1 MAAEMCKFAPP
12 NEALFEGYV
21 RYKRSLGYSIPLS
34 YQYVLRDVSEL
45 LLEWGPTPEVLGRAA
60 AERLSARR
68 QGESVATQCK
78 RIAIVRQLGRYLR
91 TLGYEAYLLPEGLV
105 RDTSTFV
112 PRIVTADE
120 MSSILSASDSMG
132 ADWRSLI
139 LRILWC
145 CGLRLGEACRLELGD
160 VDLALGTLLVRHAK
174 GDRTRLVPMSESLCR
189 YVSEAV
195 GSRVADGADGSSPLM
210 PTPSGRPRGVG
221 NAHASLAKVY
231 ARAGVLTTE
240 GRPIRTHDLR
250 HSFAVHSLE
259 RMVAMGDDPYV
270 ALPKLAE
277 YMGHADIKS
286 TERYLRLT
294 EGSMTSVVEAQA
306 GTSALIF
313 GGLAR

>member
-1 MAAEMCKFAPP
+1 MAAEMCAFAPP
-12 NEALFEGYV
+12 NGDLFEGYV

-60 AERLSARR
+60 AEDLSARR
-68 QGESVATQCK
+68 PGESVTTQCK

-195 GSRVADGADGSSPLM
+195 GCRVADGADGSSPLM

>member
-12 NEALFEGYV
+12 HEALFEGYV

-34 YQYVLRDVSEL
+34 YQYVLRDVSVL

-68 QGESVATQCK
+68 RGESVATQCK

-139 LRILWC
+139 PRILWC

-195 GSRVADGADGSSPLM
+195 GCRVAGGADGSSPLM

-294 EGSMTSVVEAQA
+294 EGSMTSVVEA
-306 GTSALIF
+306 
-313 GGLAR
+313 

>member
-1 MAAEMCKFAPP
+1 MPQQVYRIQR
-12 NEALFEGYV
+12 YV

-68 QGESVATQCK
+68 PAESVSTQCK
-78 RIAIVRQLGRYLR
+78 RIAIVRQFGRYLR
-91 TLGYEAYLLPEGLV
+91 TLGYEAHVLPEGLV
-105 RDTSTFV
+105 RDASTFV
-112 PRIVTADE
+112 PRIVSVDE

-132 ADWRSLI
+132 ATWRSLM

-160 VDLALGTLLVRHAK
+160 VDLSLGTLLVRHAK
-174 GDRTRLVPMSESLCR
+174 GDRTRLLPMSESLHG
-189 YVSEAV
+189 YVSDAV
-195 GSRVADGADGSSPLM
+195 ERRAADGADGSSPLM
-210 PTPSGRPRGVG
+210 PGPSGRPRSVG
-221 NAHASLAKVY
+221 SCHSSLAKVY
-231 ARAGVLTTE
+231 ARAGVLTTD

-250 HSFAVHSLE
+250 HSFAVYSLE

-294 EGSMTSVVEAQA
+294 EDSMASVVEAQA

>member
-1 MAAEMCKFAPP
+1 MAAEMCAFAPP
-12 NEALFEGYV
+12 NGDLFEGYV

-45 LLEWGPTPEVLGRAA
+45 LLEWGPTPEVLCRAA

-68 QGESVATQCK
+68 AGESVATQCK
-78 RIAIVRQLGRYLR
+78 RIAIVRQLGKYLR
-91 TLGYEAYLLPEGLV
+91 TLGHEAYVLPEGLV
-105 RDTSTFV
+105 RDSSTFV
-112 PRIVTADE
+112 PRIVSVAE

-132 ADWRSLI
+132 AAWRGLM

-160 VDLALGTLLVRHAK
+160 VDLTLGTLLVRHAK
-174 GDRTRLVPMSESLCR
+174 GDRTRLLPMSESLHDH
-189 YVSEAV
+189 VSDAV
-195 GSRVADGADGSSPLM
+195 ERRVADGADGSSPLM
-210 PTPSGRPRGVG
+210 PGPSGRPRSVG
-221 NAHASLAKVY
+221 NTHSSLAKVY
-231 ARAGVLTTE
+231 ARAGVLTAD

-294 EGSMTSVVEAQA
+294 EDSMASVVEAQA